1 MNTSDIS
8 ATQEPAAEREPPPAR
23 PTDPGLTARL
33 LADQAALQNDLAQ
46 AQELAADFRQ
56 AASDKSNELAHM
68 KSFLEQL
75 KGDLARYEKHIA
87 ELRAERHGLANE
99 VMKLTGAQMQARKS
113 SEECGRLRA
122 ENAALHGQLA
132 AQGAGGTERRIDD
145 LVRVVEELRRTILQR
160 GGGSARKDDR
170 ADRPAQDDF
179 IDIAFGT

>member
-1 MNTSDIS
+1 MNTSETS
-8 ATQEPAAEREPPPAR
+8 ATQQPAAEHEPPPAR

-56 AASDKSNELAHM
+56 AASNKTNELAHM

-87 ELRAERHGLANE
+87 ELRAERHDLANQ
-99 VMKLTGAQMQARKS
+99 VMKLTGCEMQARKFS
-113 SEECGRLRA
+113 DECGRLRT

-132 AQGAGGTERRIDD
+132 AQGAGGTERRIDE
-145 LVRVVEELRRTILQR
+145 LVRVVEELRRSILQR
-160 GGGSARKDDR
+160 GGERARQGHP
-170 ADRPAQDDF
+170 ADRPAQEDF